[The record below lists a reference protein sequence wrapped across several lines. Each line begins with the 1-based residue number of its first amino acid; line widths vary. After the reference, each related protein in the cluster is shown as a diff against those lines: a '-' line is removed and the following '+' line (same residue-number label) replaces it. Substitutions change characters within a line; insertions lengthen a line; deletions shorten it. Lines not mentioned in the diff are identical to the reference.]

1 MSPPN
6 TVRRRLLCGSVA
18 PLLASFL
25 AVACSSGST
34 GPVSSTSEAVSDPGF
49 FHSGITRQNWHAV
62 CGNGSHKQFDD
73 GNGCR
78 PGPFDLCPYFDSQ
91 FIGEDGGAVCA
102 HQTLDTCPDR
112 VDFWANP
119 ITIQFVIAAS
129 GDCRFGGWD
138 ALLTASDVATYL
150 NDLIAF
156 TLQFFGCP
164 VEPGTTGPLTY
175 GLIPVA
181 LAGQEFT
188 TADLDVLSDEYLGAV
203 QSALADNGS
212 PPLTNEQVFEITAKL
227 SRLAHRVPTRVRSND
242 FNFST
247 CAPDAGA
254 PAAEPDSDDGLCH

>member
-1 MSPPN
+1 MSPP
-6 TVRRRLLCGSVA
+6 TTLRRRLLCGSIA
-18 PLLASFL
+18 PLLASFF
-25 AVACSSGST
+25 AVACNSGSD

-49 FHSGITRQNWHAV
+49 FHSGITRQNWHGV
-62 CGNGSHKQFDD
+62 CGDGSHGAFDD

-78 PGPFDLCPYFDSQ
+78 PKPFDLCPYFDSQ
-91 FIGEDGGAVCA
+91 FIGEDGGRSCEHV
-102 HQTLDTCPDR
+102 TLDTCPDR

-129 GDCRFGGWD
+129 SDCRFGGWD
-138 ALLTASDVATYL
+138 ALLNASDVATYL

-164 VEPGTTGPLTY
+164 EEPGTTGPLTY
-175 GLIPVA
+175 ALIPVA

-188 TADLDVLSDEYLGAV
+188 TADVDALSAEYLGAV

-212 PPLTNEQVFEITAKL
+212 PPLTDEQAFEVSAKL
-227 SRLAHRVPTRVRSND
+227 SRLAHRVPNLVRSRD

-254 PAAEPDSDDGLCH
+254 PAGPDNDDGLCR